1 MKNFQ
6 VEDKE
11 SGKKYWISRAMAVCG
26 IVIVNDGE
34 QRYVLVNK
42 RGEGAPNYKG
52 CWNLICGYLDWDE
65 TLKEAVS
72 REVLEETKVAIP
84 PRLWEM
90 VYLADNPNKDEY
102 QNVTIRY
109 EVVITMEQFNRFSE
123 IGKKKQEANGG
134 EENEVAD
141 IWLMPLN
148 KESIDSVEWAFN
160 HKNILENE
168 MLRFNYG
175 L

>member
-6 VEDKE
+6 IIDKE
-11 SGKKYWISRAMAVCG
+11 TGKKYWISRAIAVCG
-26 IVIVNDGE
+26 IVIVNDGDK
-34 QRYVLVNK
+34 RYVLVNK
-42 RGEGAPNYKG
+42 RGEGVPNYKG

-84 PRLWEM
+84 HRLWEM
-90 VYLADNPNKDEY
+90 VYVADNPNKDEF

-109 EVVITMEQFNRFSE
+109 EAVMTMEEFNRFKE
-123 IGKKKQEANGG
+123 IGEKKQEANGG
-134 EENEVAD
+134 EENEVAEV
-141 IWLMPLN
+141 WLMPLN

-160 HKNILENE
+160 HKSIIENE